1 MFGYYREKHSKDKVG
16 NKIFHYIIRYFNN
29 VCIFSKLTKVNLTI
43 LKLNMH
49 LSLSMF
55 KWTYFQREGEKGVG
69 GAGGAGGWSR
79 DVVRTLM
86 ITEF

>member
-16 NKIFHYIIRYFNN
+16 NKIFHYIRYFNN

-55 KWTYFQREGEKGVG
+55 KWTYFQREGEKG
-69 GAGGAGGWSR
+69 AGGAGGWSR